1 MSHPPLM
8 WTIVCDDVRRE
19 VGGKLSYMGIYS
31 GSVVVPGF
39 PAKLAKLCFVLSLRV
54 DATEP
59 PKKVVFRVMRD
70 DSVLVAGDLSP
81 EQLATVQAQM
91 IATAGDA
98 AFEQPH
104 FTFTMV
110 CEIAPFELSE
120 PCKLKMRADTDRGEV
135 RGGTLP
141 VIQGNIPAP

>member
-1 MSHPPLM
+1 M

-19 VGGKLSYMGIYS
+19 TGGKLSYMGIYS
-31 GSVVVPGF
+31 GSVVVAGF
-39 PAKLAKLCFVLSLRV
+39 PAKLAKLCFVLNLRV

-59 PKKVVFRVMRD
+59 PKKVVFRVMRG
-70 DSVLVAGDLSP
+70 DSVLVAGELSP
-81 EQLATVQAQM
+81 EQLATVQSQM
-91 IATAGDA
+91 IATARDA
-98 AFEQPH
+98 TFEQPH

-120 PCKLKMRADTDRGEV
+120 PCKLKMCADTDQGEV

-141 VIQGNIPAP
+141 VIQGSGPA